1 MFQEYFAGSEHL
13 VWPLVGLLIFVLFFL
28 GVLAY
33 VFLGLRD
40 KEKVDR
46 MAALPFANEGVI
58 QEDATGDRSNNPSQ
72 ADGRA
77 R

>member
-1 MFQEYFAGSEHL
+1 MFQDYFANSDQL
-13 VWPLVGLLIFVLFFL
+13 IWPLVGLLIFVLFFV

-46 MAALPFANEGVI
+46 MAALPFA
-58 QEDATGDRSNNPSQ
+58 EDSETDNRLNIPSK

-77 R
+77 HP

>member
-1 MFQEYFAGSEHL
+1 MFQDFFAKSDLL
-13 VWPLVGLLIFVLFFL
+13 VWPVMGLLIFVLIFV

-40 KEKVDR
+40 KDKIDR
-46 MAALPFANEGVI
+46 MASLPFVPESDY
-58 QEDATGDRSNNPSQ
+58 EDGAETPDDGLQ
-72 ADGRA
+72 DGRT